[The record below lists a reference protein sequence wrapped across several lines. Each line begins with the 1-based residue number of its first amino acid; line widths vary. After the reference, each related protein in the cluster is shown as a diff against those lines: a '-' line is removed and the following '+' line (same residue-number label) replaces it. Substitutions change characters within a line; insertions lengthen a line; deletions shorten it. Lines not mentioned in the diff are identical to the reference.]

1 MNLSQNESVH
11 GNLWVTE
18 KPQRLFPSFLYTCTE
33 VLICIK
39 SSTRIFSFLPFVH
52 VHLHRIIIS
61 NLYKEIY
68 RCYRWRTGLSPS
80 FFPCTCTKDLLLC
93 YFPGTW
99 CSPQRT
105 YSTLFH
111 NLCGKRIQIRGR
123 IFHNWISPLY
133 AEDKHKTHW
142 STRQQSIGMR
152 LEETKRK

>member
-52 VHLHRIIIS
+52 AHLHRIIIS

-105 YSTLFH
+105 YSICFITSVAKEYRSVDVYFTTESVPCTL
-111 NLCGKRIQIRGR
+111 RT
-123 IFHNWISPLY
+123 ST
-133 AEDKHKTHW
+133 KHTGLRVSKASAW
-142 STRQQSIGMR
+142 D
-152 LEETKRK
+152 